1 MPSLAQIRQRKSY
14 KRFAEFY
21 EYLEGDN
28 STNDILYRVHGLIES
43 FGGFG
48 SKTASEQALE
58 SIRAVIEDYTRKN
71 VWT

>member
-1 MPSLAQIRQRKSY
+1 MVSCAKIRRRKSY

-21 EYLEGDN
+21 EYLEEDN
-28 STNDILYRVHGLIES
+28 STNDILYRVHDLIES

-48 SKTASEQALE
+48 SKTASEQVLE
-58 SIRAVIEDYTRKN
+58 SIKAVIEDYTRKN